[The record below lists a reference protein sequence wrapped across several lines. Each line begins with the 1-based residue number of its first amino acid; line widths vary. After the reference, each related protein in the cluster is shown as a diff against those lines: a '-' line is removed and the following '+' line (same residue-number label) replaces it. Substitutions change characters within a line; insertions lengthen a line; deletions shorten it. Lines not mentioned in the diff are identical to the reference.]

1 MEDRSGWYEAE
12 VLMADLTGHH
22 HTMRGAREE
31 EIEARM
37 LLLYPGASTIL
48 VRPEEDAGPPH
59 PPLRPGPATT
69 AWWGC
74 SRTGYPGRRF
84 LPWPLSPDSL
94 EGVFP
99 EARIQVLT

>member
-37 LLLYPGASTIL
+37 LLLYPGASTLL
-48 VRPEEDAGPPH
+48 VRPEEDAGLPPSA
-59 PPLRPGPATT
+59 PPAGASDYRLVGLFPYG
-69 AWWGC
+69 
-74 SRTGYPGRRF
+74 
-84 LPWPLSPDSL
+84 LP
-94 EGVFP
+94 
-99 EARIQVLT
+99 R